1 MNLMGHDVT
10 GIDYNSKSISMGRKI
25 LDFHKIF
32 MDELYL
38 VLERNGIFSKKH
50 PCNRPDFAPT
60 SSANPYASAS
70 SQILSSGYQC

>member
-10 GIDYNSKSISMGRKI
+10 GIDYNSKNISMGRKI

-38 VLERNGIFSKKH
+38 EIHRLILCFIK
-50 PCNRPDFAPT
+50 NRLF
-60 SSANPYASAS
+60 
-70 SQILSSGYQC
+70 